1 MTTPQTSAAQIT
13 ILVTLFA
20 DMRRFLPP
28 GVDGPQSY
36 TLPPGATVADALAA
50 IGIPAEDEVTAGLN
64 GDQAQRDTP
73 LSDGDELVLF
83 SPMEGG

>member
-1 MTTPQTSAAQIT
+1 MTASRATDQIT
-13 ILVTLFA
+13 IRITLFA

-36 TLPPGATVADALAA
+36 ALPAGATVADALAA
-50 IGIPAEDEVTAGLN
+50 IGIPAEDEVTAGIN
-64 GDQAQRDTP
+64 GDQAQRDT
-73 LSDGDELVLF
+73 LLNDGDELVLF